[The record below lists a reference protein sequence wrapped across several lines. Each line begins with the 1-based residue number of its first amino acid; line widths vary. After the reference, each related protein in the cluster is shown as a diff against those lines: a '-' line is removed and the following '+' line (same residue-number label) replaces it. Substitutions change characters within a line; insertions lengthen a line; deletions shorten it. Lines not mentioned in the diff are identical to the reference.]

1 MKILSRIFIFREL
14 FLEQQKRSWM
24 EIYWTEKWWRI
35 LSIQQ
40 IQHILNFM
48 RDDAIMLKCW
58 TVNEYYGKFTSSCG
72 VVAMITFH
80 EFPLENL
87 KAEQRKFSHFPVI
100 FGTCVNGDSNF
111 LTTGWILM
119 IIRWRLND
127 TRCRDDNFPFSLT
140 LDVFLFVF
148 ASLRFFMPIKYSQS
162 DEMSHKSHLN
172 WNLLWCRGWKIIA
185 KMNLLIRSTDDDVI
199 ECFDFY

>member
-1 MKILSRIFIFREL
+1 MIITSTTVQIFVPWKYFRAFSWVWIFREL

-24 EIYWTEKWWRI
+24 EIYWTEKRWRI

-80 EFPLENL
+80 EFPSEYL
-87 KAEQRKFSHFPVI
+87 KAEQRKVPQFPVI

-111 LTTGWILM
+111 LADTDNGVDFNDYPMKTQWHSM
-119 IIRWRLND
+119 SWRQ
-127 TRCRDDNFPFSLT
+127 FPFLI
-140 LDVFLFVF
+140 DPWCFPI
-148 ASLRFFMPIKYSQS
+148 RFRIFEIF
-162 DEMSHKSHLN
+162 HAH
-172 WNLLWCRGWKIIA
+172 
-185 KMNLLIRSTDDDVI
+185 
-199 ECFDFY
+199 